1 MRRRPDNETNE
12 IGDWNEK
19 KTMTTKE
26 KRAEDRQ
33 ALEHLLEVYGADR
46 TRWPAR
52 ERLRFASLV
61 AEDDGA
67 RRLVSEASALDSLLD
82 LAPKASAAREHALKE
97 RIVAAALRQ
106 TEPRFCVVARS
117 TEPAAGGGWRAW
129 AHRASALRAPA
140 SSGWAAGGLLAA
152 SLVVGVL
159 LGSAGT
165 FDTAVQQVAEATG
178 YSVTDTSSHLALG
191 DEMVSASDEE
201 VL

>member
-1 MRRRPDNETNE
+1 
-12 IGDWNEK
+12 
-19 KTMTTKE
+19 MTTKD
-26 KRAEDRQ
+26 RRTEDRQ
-33 ALEHLLEVYGADR
+33 ALERLLEVYGADR

-61 AEDDGA
+61 AEDA
-67 RRLVSEASALDSLLD
+67 ATRRLMAEATALDSLLD

-106 TEPRFCVVARS
+106 AEPRFAVVARS
-117 TEPAAGGGWRAW
+117 IRSEGAGWRAL
-129 AHRASALRAPA
+129 ARGVPA
-140 SSGWAAGGLLAA
+140 SGGWAAGGLLAA

-178 YSVTDTSSHLALG
+178 YSTADTSQLARG
-191 DEMVSASDEE
+191 DEMVASADEE

>member
-1 MRRRPDNETNE
+1 
-12 IGDWNEK
+12 
-19 KTMTTKE
+19 MTTKDR
-26 KRAEDRQ
+26 RAEDRQ

-61 AEDDGA
+61 AEDTAA
-67 RRLVSEASALDSLLD
+67 RRLVSEANALDSLLD
-82 LAPKASAAREHALKE
+82 LASKASAAREHALKE

-106 TEPRFCVVARS
+106 AGPKFAVVARS
-117 TEPAAGGGWRAW
+117 TEPADAGWRAW
-129 AHRASALRAPA
+129 ARRPSVARAQST
-140 SSGWAAGGLLAA
+140 GWAAGGLLAA
-152 SLVVGVL
+152 SLFVGVL

-165 FDTAVQQVAEATG
+165 FDTAVQQVAEAAG
-178 YSVTDTSSHLALG
+178 YSASATDASQLALG

>member
-1 MRRRPDNETNE
+1 
-12 IGDWNEK
+12 
-19 KTMTTKE
+19 MTTKE

-82 LAPKASAAREHALKE
+82 LAPKASAAREHVLKE

-106 TEPRFCVVARS
+106 TEPRFAVVARS
-117 TEPAAGGGWRAW
+117 TKPARAGWRAW
-129 AHRASALRAPA
+129 TGRASALRAPA

-178 YSVTDTSSHLALG
+178 YSVTDTASHLALG

>member
-1 MRRRPDNETNE
+1 MAPIGRGGRPVS
-12 IGDWNEK
+12 GCGLQASLPR
-19 KTMTTKE
+19 MMG
-26 KRAEDRQ
+26 RGVSCRRQ
-33 ALEHLLEVYGADR
+33 AR
-46 TRWPAR
+46 
-52 ERLRFASLV
+52 SN
-61 AEDDGA
+61 
-67 RRLVSEASALDSLLD
+67 SLLD
-82 LAPKASAAREHALKE
+82 LAPKASAAREHVLKE

-106 TEPRFCVVARS
+106 TEPRFAVVARS
-117 TEPAAGGGWRAW
+117 TKPARAGWRAW
-129 AHRASALRAPA
+129 TGRASALRAPA

>member
-1 MRRRPDNETNE
+1 
-12 IGDWNEK
+12 
-19 KTMTTKE
+19 MTTKDR
-26 KRAEDRQ
+26 RAEDRQ

-61 AEDDGA
+61 AEDDAA
-67 RRLVSEASALDSLLD
+67 RHLLAEATALDSLLD

-106 TEPRFCVVARS
+106 TGPKFAVVARA
-117 TEPAAGGGWRAW
+117 TEDAGAGWKAW
-129 AHRASALRAPA
+129 VRRPSLSRAPA

-165 FDTAVQQVAEATG
+165 FDTAAQQMAEATG
-178 YSVTDTSSHLALG
+178 YATSVTETSSHLALG
-191 DEMVSASDEE
+191 DEMVSTSDEE

>member
-1 MRRRPDNETNE
+1 MARAARRGRTDVKRRRPDNETNE

-106 TEPRFCVVARS
+106 TEPRFAVVARS
-117 TEPAAGGGWRAW
+117 TEPARARM
-129 AHRASALRAPA
+129 ARLDAAVHRRCVRRRA
-140 SSGWAAGGLLAA
+140 AAGLQAGC
-152 SLVVGVL
+152 SPPRSS
-159 LGSAGT
+159 SACSWARPGPSIPPCSRWLRRP
-165 FDTAVQQVAEATG
+165 AIP
-178 YSVTDTSSHLALG
+178 
-191 DEMVSASDEE
+191 
-201 VL
+201 

>member
-1 MRRRPDNETNE
+1 
-12 IGDWNEK
+12 
-19 KTMTTKE
+19 MTTKE

-106 TEPRFCVVARS
+106 TEPTVR
-117 TEPAAGGGWRAW
+117 GGGPLDRA
-129 AHRASALRAPA
+129 RR
-140 SSGWAAGGLLAA
+140 G
-152 SLVVGVL
+152 
-159 LGSAGT
+159 
-165 FDTAVQQVAEATG
+165 
-178 YSVTDTSSHLALG
+178 
-191 DEMVSASDEE
+191 
-201 VL
+201 

>member
-1 MRRRPDNETNE
+1 
-12 IGDWNEK
+12 
-19 KTMTTKE
+19 MTTKD
-26 KRAEDRQ
+26 KRTENRQ

-61 AEDDGA
+61 AEDA
-67 RRLVSEASALDSLLD
+67 AVRRLMAEATALDSLLD

-106 TEPRFCVVARS
+106 AEPRFAVVARS
-117 TEPAAGGGWRAW
+117 IETEDAGWRAW
-129 AHRASALRAPA
+129 ARRAPA

-152 SLVVGVL
+152 SLLVGVL
-159 LGSAGT
+159 IGSAGT
-165 FDTAVQQVAEATG
+165 FDTAVQQVAEAAG
-178 YSVTDTSSHLALG
+178 YSAADTSHLALG
-191 DEMVSASDEE
+191 DEMVATAEEE

>member
-1 MRRRPDNETNE
+1 
-12 IGDWNEK
+12 
-19 KTMTTKE
+19 MTTKD
-26 KRAEDRQ
+26 RRSEDRQ
-33 ALEHLLEVYGADR
+33 ALERLLEVYGADR

-52 ERLRFASLV
+52 ERLRFASFV
-61 AEDDGA
+61 AEDEPPQRFLA
-67 RRLVSEASALDSLLD
+67 EATALDSLLD

-106 TEPRFCVVARS
+106 AEPRFAVVARS
-117 TEPAAGGGWRAW
+117 TATAGAGWRAW
-129 AHRASALRAPA
+129 ARRAGVSRAPA

-152 SLVVGVL
+152 SLFVGVL

-178 YSVTDTSSHLALG
+178 YSAADTSHLALG
-191 DEMVSASDEE
+191 DEMVSTADEE

>member
-1 MRRRPDNETNE
+1 
-12 IGDWNEK
+12 
-19 KTMTTKE
+19 MTTKE

-106 TEPRFCVVARS
+106 TEPRFAVVARS
-117 TEPAAGGGWRAW
+117 AAPARAGWRAW
-129 AHRASALRAPA
+129 TGRVSALRAPA

>member
-19 KTMTTKE
+19 KTMTTNE

-82 LAPKASAAREHALKE
+82 LAPKASAAREQALKE

-106 TEPRFCVVARS
+106 TEPRFAVVARS

-178 YSVTDTSSHLALG
+178 YSAPDTSSHLALG